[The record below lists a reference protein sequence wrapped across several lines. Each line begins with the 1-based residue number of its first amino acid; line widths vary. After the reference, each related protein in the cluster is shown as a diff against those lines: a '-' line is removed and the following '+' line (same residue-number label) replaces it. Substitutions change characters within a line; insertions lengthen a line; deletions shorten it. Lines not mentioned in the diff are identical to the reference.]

1 MTATR
6 TKSKVETPEYAAMLA
21 RMIRGY
27 GRRVGDGDEVDL
39 AEMLDMAKT
48 LSEAT
53 TNAVQLMRSD
63 RISWSYIALGAGI
76 SRQAAWKRW
85 RP

>member
-1 MTATR
+1 MSATKTR
-6 TKSKVETPEYAAMLA
+6 PKVETPEYAAMLA

-27 GRRVGDGDEVDL
+27 GRRVGEGDEVDL

-48 LSEAT
+48 LSDAT
-53 TNAVQLMRSD
+53 TNAVQLMRED
-63 RISWSYIALGAGI
+63 GISWSYIALGAGV

-85 RP
+85 GP

>member
-27 GRRVGDGDEVDL
+27 GRRVGHGDEVDL
-39 AEMLDMAKT
+39 AEMLEMGKT
-48 LSEAT
+48 LSDAT
-53 TNAVQLMRSD
+53 SNAVQLMRSD
-63 RISWSYIALGAGI
+63 GISWSYIALGAGI

-85 RP
+85 GP

>member
-1 MTATR
+1 MSATK

-27 GRRVGDGDEVDL
+27 GRRVGQGDEVDL
-39 AEMLDMAKT
+39 AEMLEMGKT
-48 LSEAT
+48 LADAT
-53 TNAVQLMRSD
+53 SNAVQLMRED
-63 RISWSYIALGAGI
+63 GISWSYIALGAGI

-85 RP
+85 GP